1 MQKSSSNFP
10 WYKELWVW
18 FFLGILGLGIIAGST
33 IFTIGMSNPPEMV
46 VGDYARFAR
55 GLVDTNQRASRARAL
70 GLEGRLIIDARNIQI
85 ELQHAG
91 MEPLPRT
98 LLILF
103 QHPATSEK
111 DLTVR
116 LEKTSENSYQGLA
129 SEPIHP
135 RSRAIVYDL
144 AQTWWL
150 STPENTQLDLGTLF
164 LFPHRL

>member
-1 MQKSSSNFP
+1 MQTSANDFP

-33 IFTIGMSNPPEMV
+33 MFVIGMSNPPEMV

-55 GLVDTNQRASRARAL
+55 GLVDTNQRASRAQTL
-70 GLEGRLIIDARNIQI
+70 GLEGQLIIDAKSI
-85 ELQHAG
+85 EVDLKHADG
-91 MEPLPRT
+91 EPLPHA

-103 QHPATSEK
+103 QHPATADQ

-116 LEKTSENSYQGLA
+116 LEKIGDTSYRGMA
-129 SEPIHP
+129 SGPIHP
-135 RSRAIVYDL
+135 RSRAIVSDL

-150 STPENTQLDLGTLF
+150 STPEHGQLDLGTLA